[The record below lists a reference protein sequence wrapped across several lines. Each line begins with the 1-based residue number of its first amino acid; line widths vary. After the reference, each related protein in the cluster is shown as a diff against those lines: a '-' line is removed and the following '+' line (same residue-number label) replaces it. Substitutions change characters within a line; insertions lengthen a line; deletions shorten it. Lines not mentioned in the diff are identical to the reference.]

1 MPKARDESML
11 RADQSKLL
19 IAIGN
24 AGMDLQQLSKVS
36 GVSYSVICLMRRG
49 RLMKPWKLGK
59 VCKALGVRIEDVV
72 QEEGGQAI
80 EREDMPPVPEV

>member
-11 RADQSKLL
+11 RADKQKLL

-24 AGMDLQQLSKVS
+24 AGLDLQELAEAS
-36 GVSYSVICLMRRG
+36 GVPYSIICLMRRG

-59 VCKALGVRIEDVV
+59 VCKALGIKIEDIV
-72 QEEGGQAI
+72 QLDREEENDVETTQTA
-80 EREDMPPVPEV
+80 

>member
-1 MPKARDESML
+1 MPRVRDESML
-11 RADQSKLL
+11 CADRDKLL

-24 AGMDLQQLSKVS
+24 AGMDLQELSKAS

-59 VCKALGVRIEDVV
+59 VCKALGVGIEDIVRFN
-72 QEEGGQAI
+72 EGM
-80 EREDMPPVPEV
+80 ET